1 MALLWPCHK
10 CSLSGKQRT
19 GVSWLCRAG
28 GMLRRVLGHG
38 LLAPV
43 VGGPATAPGWGG
55 RAGLVLSGW
64 ADANGN
70 GPGLWLGAGRLRGKR
85 ASRRWGPWQQ
95 QRSLPNPSQEKGPRH
110 SQLATTAPRFLV
122 PAASPG
128 WEPRLCPLGHSQSGV
143 RGNGLGQA
151 RLGFLP
157 LAAVTAFAS
166 LPLLSTSHF
175 HALSNLTAPSAFQ
188 RPSKSHFFS
197 QLCPGACN
205 DELAESHPPLCRA
218 EHVFAH

>member
-1 MALLWPCHK
+1 
-10 CSLSGKQRT
+10 
-19 GVSWLCRAG
+19 
-28 GMLRRVLGHG
+28 MLRPALGHG

-55 RAGLVLSGW
+55 RAGLVLLGW

-70 GPGLWLGAGRLRGKR
+70 GPGLRLGAGRLRGKR
-85 ASRRWGPWQQ
+85 AQ
-95 QRSLPNPSQEKGPRH
+95 
-110 SQLATTAPRFLV
+110 
-122 PAASPG
+122 PAAEPLAAAAEPPKPVPGEGPAALPARHHSP
-128 WEPRLCPLGHSQSGV
+128 EVPRPCCFPRLGACGLGTPWLCPLGHSQSGV

-151 RLGFLP
+151 GLGFLP
-157 LAAVTAFAS
+157 LATVTAFPS
-166 LPLLSTSHF
+166 LPLLSPSSHF

-188 RPSKSHFFS
+188 HPSKSRFFS